1 MMNTNDLR
9 KLLEGVKEGRVDL
22 GEAED
27 RLKSMPFESLGFAS
41 VDTHREFRRGFP
53 EVILCEGKLTEEI
66 VQIART
72 IMKTSGR
79 LLATRASRE
88 VSDALKKEFPEAR
101 YHERARVVTA
111 GRPAEVET
119 RGSVLV
125 LCAGTSD
132 LPAAEEARITCEM
145 MGNEVR
151 HLYDV
156 GVAGIHRLAGASKD
170 LKEAVVIVCCA
181 GMEGALPS
189 VVAGLVNCPVIAVP
203 TSTGYGVSLG
213 GFSALLSMLNSCSA
227 GVSVVNIDNGFGAA
241 YAASLIN
248 RKR

>member
-1 MMNTNDLR
+1 MNTNDLR
-9 KLLEGVKEGRVDL
+9 KLLEDIREGRLDVA
-22 GEAED
+22 EAEE
-27 RLKSMPFESLGFAS
+27 RLKTFPFESLAFAS

-53 EVILCEGKLTEEI
+53 EVILCEGKLINEV
-66 VQIART
+66 VQIAKT
-72 IMKTSGR
+72 IMKTSGK
-79 LLATRASRE
+79 LLATRASAE
-88 VSDALKKEFPEAR
+88 VAEALKNEFPQAQ

-111 GRPAEVET
+111 GKPADVET
-119 RGSVLV
+119 RGPVLV

-145 MGNEVR
+145 MGNDVR

-170 LKEAVVIVCCA
+170 MKEAVVIICCA

-189 VVAGLVNCPVIAVP
+189 VVAGLVDCPVIAVP

-241 YAASLIN
+241 YMASLIN

>member
-1 MMNTNDLR
+1 MNANDLK
-9 KLLEGVKEGRVDL
+9 KLLEDVREGRLDVS
-22 GEAED
+22 GAEA

-41 VDTHREFRRGFP
+41 VDTHRELRRGFP
-53 EVILCEGKLTEEI
+53 EVILCEGKLIDEI
-66 VQIART
+66 VAIAQT
-72 IMKTSGR
+72 IIKTSGK
-79 LLATRASRE
+79 LLATRASSE
-88 VSDALKKEFPEAR
+88 VGDALKKEIPGAV

-111 GRPAEVET
+111 GPPAEAET
-119 RGSVLV
+119 RGFILV

-132 LPAAEEARITCEM
+132 LPAAEEARITCEA

-151 HLYDV
+151 HCYDV
-156 GVAGIHRLAGASKD
+156 GVAGIHRLAGAIKD
-170 LKEAVVIVCCA
+170 LNEAVAIICCA

-248 RKR
+248 KK

>member
-1 MMNTNDLR
+1 MNTNDLK
-9 KLLEGVKEGRVDL
+9 KLLEDVREGRVDIAD
-22 GEAED
+22 AED

-41 VDTHREFRRGFP
+41 VDTHRELRRGFP
-53 EVILCEGKLTEEI
+53 EVILCEGKLTDEV

-72 IMKTSGR
+72 IMKASGR
-79 LLATRASRE
+79 LLATRANDE
-88 VSDALKKEFPEAR
+88 VFAALKKEFPEAR
-101 YHERARVVTA
+101 CHERARVVA
-111 GRPAEVET
+111 VGPPAEVET
-119 RGSVLV
+119 RGPVLV

-151 HLYDV
+151 HCYDV

-170 LKEAVVIVCCA
+170 LKEAVVIICCA

-203 TSTGYGVSLG
+203 TSVGYGASLG
-213 GFSALLSMLNSCSA
+213 GIAALLGMLTSCASN
-227 GVSVVNIDNGFGAA
+227 VTTVNIDNGFGAA
-241 YAASLIN
+241 HVATLIN
-248 RKR
+248 RL

>member
-1 MMNTNDLR
+1 MNTNDLR
-9 KLLEGVKEGRVDL
+9 KLLKDVREGRLDVA
-22 GEAED
+22 EAEE
-27 RLKSMPFESLGFAS
+27 RLKTLPFESLAFAS

-53 EVILCEGKLTEEI
+53 EVILCEGKLIDEI
-66 VQIART
+66 VQIAQT
-72 IMKTSGR
+72 IMKTSGK
-79 LLATRASRE
+79 LLATRASAE
-88 VSDALKKEFPEAR
+88 VAEALKNEFPQAQ

-111 GRPAEVET
+111 GEPADIET
-119 RGSVLV
+119 RGSILV

-132 LPAAEEARITCEM
+132 LPAAEEARITCEI
-145 MGNEVR
+145 MGNDVR
-151 HLYDV
+151 HRYDV

-170 LKEAVVIVCCA
+170 LKEAVVIICCA

-189 VVAGLVNCPVIAVP
+189 VVAGLVDCPVIAVP

-241 YAASLIN
+241 YMASLIN